1 MEQMKINQE
10 IILDF
15 VDRCQDH
22 LWAIE
27 TELLNLEQGDTE
39 AIRPLLLS
47 VGSIRVEAENLGL
60 TPIHNIAHYL
70 VRYFQNLRDYH
81 LKSDQELITLLFRLV
96 EILQKLVNQL
106 VTFSEKAEMNPWEN
120 ETQSIRHQLTDRLI
134 ELMDSIQFFNE
145 LDRIC
150 PIKDS
155 AKKIAADYG
164 KQVEV
169 ILIGGKVAMSQKLL
183 KHLPRVLTHLLNN
196 AIGHGIEIPD
206 VREAAGKSPVGKITL
221 QAFNLGNQIAISF
234 ADDGAGINC
243 DRVKAKAIDKGLITK
258 LEADLLSDEEIY
270 EFLFHPDFTT
280 RTKRDLIAGTGFGL
294 NIVRKEVQKLNG
306 KIFVTSTPGKE
317 TRFQMTYPAIIED

>member
-1 MEQMKINQE
+1 MEINQE
-10 IILDF
+10 VILEF
-15 VDRCQDH
+15 VDRSQDH

-27 TELLNLEQGDTE
+27 TELLNLEKGDTE
-39 AIRPLLLS
+39 AIHQLLLS

-60 TPIHNIAHYL
+60 IQIHNIARYL
-70 VRYFQNLRDYH
+70 VRYFQNIRDCH
-81 LKSDQELITLLFRLV
+81 LKTDQALITLLFRLV

-120 ETQSIRHQLTDRLI
+120 ETQSILKQLNDRMM
-134 ELMDSIQFFNE
+134 ELMDSIQFFKE

-155 AKKIAADYG
+155 ANKIAADYG

-169 ILIGGKVAMSQKLL
+169 ILVGGKVAMSRKIF

-196 AIGHGIEIPD
+196 AIGHGIETPD
-206 VREAAGKSPVGKITL
+206 VREGAGKSPVGKITL

-243 DRVKAKAIDKGLITK
+243 DRVKAKAIEKGLITK
-258 LEADLLSDEEIY
+258 VEADCLSDEEIY

-280 RTKRDLIAGTGFGL
+280 RTVRDLIAGTGFGL
-294 NIVRKEVQKLNG
+294 NIVRKEVQKLKG
-306 KIFVTSTPGKE
+306 QISVTSTPGKG
-317 TRFQMTYPAIIED
+317 TVFQMTYPATIEE